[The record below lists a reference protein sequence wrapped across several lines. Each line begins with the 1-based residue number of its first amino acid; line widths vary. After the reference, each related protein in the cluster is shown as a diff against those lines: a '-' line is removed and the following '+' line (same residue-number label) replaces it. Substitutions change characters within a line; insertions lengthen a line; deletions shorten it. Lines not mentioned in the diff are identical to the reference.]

1 MFTAVAVQGA
11 RVTSVR
17 LLADEPAATEEATTT
32 AASGETEAGVVA
44 KDPSPLT
51 VEVKEL
57 AWSLGTFL
65 VLLLAMRLWLYP
77 RVKAGMDAR
86 QARIDSSLS
95 EAESVKAAAQ
105 AEVADYQ
112 AALDEVRAEAQT
124 RIDAA
129 AKTVEGERQAQVA
142 AANAAIAERKS
153 AAVVEVDAA
162 KAAVAS
168 RVAEAASDVV
178 ATAAGH
184 VLGQSPAAT
193 AVSAAVQ
200 QTMSAGVAR

>member
-17 LLADEPAATEEATTT
+17 LLADEPAATEEEATTT
-32 AASGETEAGVVA
+32 AAAVEA
-44 KDPSPLT
+44 KDPSPLS

-57 AWSLGTFL
+57 AWSLGSFL
-65 VLLLAMRLWLYP
+65 VLLIAMRLWLYP

-129 AKTVEGERQAQVA
+129 AKTVEGERQAKLAEV
-142 AANAAIAERKS
+142 NAAIAERKS
-153 AAVVEVDAA
+153 AAVAEVDAA

-178 ATAAGH
+178 STAAAH
-184 VLGQSPAAT
+184 VLGQAPGAA